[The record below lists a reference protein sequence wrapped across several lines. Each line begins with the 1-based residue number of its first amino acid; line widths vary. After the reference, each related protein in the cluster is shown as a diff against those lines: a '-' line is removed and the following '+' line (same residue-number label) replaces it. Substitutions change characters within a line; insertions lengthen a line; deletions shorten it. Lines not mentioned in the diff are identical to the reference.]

1 MTMLSLS
8 QPPWTALCRIHSRQ
22 IRISVSQPDGTALLQ
37 ARLPVPP
44 VHPRA
49 LLELL
54 EALARHSGSRLVA
67 VISVDAR
74 STNTFGD
81 FHWEDDLLLG
91 PSALVH
97 VVVAAP
103 RGRQLRLAPSA
114 WRVR

>member
-1 MTMLSLS
+1 MIALSRS
-8 QPPWTALCRIHSRQ
+8 QPLWTALCRIHRHQ
-22 IRISVSQPDGTALLQ
+22 IRISVTQPDGTALLQ
-37 ARLPVPP
+37 ARLPLPP

-54 EALARHSGSRLVA
+54 EALAQHSGSQLVA
-67 VISVDAR
+67 VISVDAK

-97 VVVAAP
+97 VVVSAP
-103 RGRQLRLAPSA
+103 RGRQLRLAPSV